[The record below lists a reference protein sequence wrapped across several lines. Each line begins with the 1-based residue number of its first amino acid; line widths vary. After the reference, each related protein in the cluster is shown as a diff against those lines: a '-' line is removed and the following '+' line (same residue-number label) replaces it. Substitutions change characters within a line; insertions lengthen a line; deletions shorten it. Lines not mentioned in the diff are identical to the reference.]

1 MMVRFVSN
9 PMTNM
14 YTESQY
20 LGVKHWQWSLKWQS
34 KNRFQLNFVF
44 YWLNRDERIQ

>member
-1 MMVRFVSN
+1 MVRFVSN

-20 LGVKHWQWSLKWQS
+20 LGVKHWQ
-34 KNRFQLNFVF
+34 
-44 YWLNRDERIQ
+44 